1 MGTAAVDA
9 VAEVPVAARVV
20 AMVEVGEAA
29 VVRGRRTMF

>member
-9 VAEVPVAARVV
+9 VAEVPVAARAV

-29 VVRGRRTMF
+29 VVSGKRIMF